1 MFHSSGNSCLSTS
14 VTEEIKTK
22 DDQAYGVILPSNPSE
37 ADDSISSG
45 HVTSKESD
53 PPKLPWPK
61 SPESCSS
68 VAESNSVLTEGEESD
83 VESHRSGLEP
93 GEVPVVSNGERN
105 GLEVPGV
112 CSNVCFYYIYCAV
125 RVLSGNRMLCIEIL
139 L

>member
-1 MFHSSGNSCLSTS
+1 MFDSSGNSCLSTS

-45 HVTSKESD
+45 NLTSKESD
-53 PPKLPWPK
+53 SPKLPWPK

-83 VESHRSGLEP
+83 VESHRNGLEP
-93 GEVPVVSNGERN
+93 GEVLAVSS
-105 GLEVPGV
+105 GLKVPGV
-112 CSNVCFYYIYCAV
+112 CSNVCFYCIYCVV
-125 RVLSGNRMLCIEIL
+125 RVLSGENMLCIEIL